1 MNKTAIEWVRGANGS
16 QGYTWNPITG
26 CLNRCPYCYAR
37 RLAEGRLRQAYL
49 GGKYELAPS
58 LSGGKVIIN
67 TDPFYPRFWA
77 DRLGQIPML
86 GSTSSLGIFVCD
98 MGDLF
103 GAGIPMGWTKRVLDI
118 LGGHW
123 QHRFYLLTKQPQNL
137 LRFSPFPD
145 NAWVGVTATG
155 REMFEEALDKLK
167 VTDATLKYISI
178 EPLLEAI
185 PFNMERLAYCGVKWL
200 IIGAMTGRKAK
211 IEELAQQYPQLTPMP
226 YGKIWTLQPQ
236 PVWVKEIVSAATKVG
251 IPVFLKNNLK
261 PLIASVLFPGLSR
274 DAVHR
279 TSGFDAI
286 AFLSLRQEMPN
297 TERCYESEWPASIL
311 S

>member
-1 MNKTAIEWVRGANGS
+1 
-16 QGYTWNPITG
+16 
-26 CLNRCPYCYAR
+26 
-37 RLAEGRLRQAYL
+37 
-49 GGKYELAPS
+49 
-58 LSGGKVIIN
+58 
-67 TDPFYPRFWA
+67 
-77 DRLGQIPML
+77 
-86 GSTSSLGIFVCD
+86 
-98 MGDLF
+98 
-103 GAGIPMGWTKRVLDI
+103 
-118 LGGHW
+118 
-123 QHRFYLLTKQPQNL
+123 
-137 LRFSPFPD
+137 
-145 NAWVGVTATG
+145 
-155 REMFEEALDKLK
+155 MFEEALDKLK

-185 PFNMERLAYCGVKWL
+185 PFNMERLAYCDVKWL

-211 IEELAQQYPQLTPMP
+211 IEELARQYPQLTPMP

-279 TSGFDAI
+279 TSGFDAN
-286 AFLSLRQEMPN
+286 AFLSLRQEMPD